1 MPSTSKKQHDFMAAI
16 ANNPKFA
23 KQAGV
28 PQSVGKDFTEADK
41 GIKFGGKKP
50 SVERADLQKANKPDT
65 RHGES
70 QLFKQGGLM
79 KKPIMAIKKMAKGG
93 DTSMS
98 NSSRERR
105 GMTEESMGGVRTA
118 APSKDGIAE
127 RGKTRGTEIK
137 MAGNSIGTGPAS
149 MKKGGMAMKMKK

>member
-1 MPSTSKKQHDFMAAI
+1 MPSSSKKQHNFMAAV
-16 ANNPKFA
+16 ANNPDFA

-28 PQSVGKDFTEADK
+28 PQSVGQDFTDADK
-41 GIKFGGKKP
+41 GIKFGKKT
-50 SVERADLQKANKPDT
+50 STERPDLQEINKPKT
-65 RHGES
+65 RHGNA

-105 GMTEESMGGVRTA
+105 GMTEESMGKVKTA

-127 RGKTRGTEIK
+127 RGKTRAMMPK
-137 MAGNSIGTGPAS
+137 MAGSTTG
-149 MKKGGMAMKMKK
+149 MKKGGKARK

>member
-1 MPSTSKKQHDFMAAI
+1 MAAI
-16 ANNPKFA
+16 ANNPDFA
-23 KQAGV
+23 KKAGV

-41 GIKFGGKKP
+41 GIKFGGKGP
-50 SVERADLQKANKPDT
+50 SVERADLQKANKPTT

-98 NSSRERR
+98 NSSKESK
-105 GMTEESMGGVRTA
+105 GMTKESMGGVRTA
-118 APSKDGIAE
+118 APSRDGIAE
-127 RGKTRGTEIK
+127 RGKTKGKNVK
-137 MAGNSIGTGPAS
+137 MAGNIIGNGPLVNV
-149 MKKGGMAMKMKK
+149 KGPSK